1 MALITPGEILDLV
14 IMVAA
19 IGFIFKDYLPGPSRN
34 DDYDPLEAFRK
45 GGFFAAKYF
54 KGFKQSV
61 IVAAPA
67 VVLHEAAHK
76 ISAVSFGFEATF
88 HAFYGGL
95 GLGIL
100 LKLLNFPFLFFIPG
114 FVSYSAFDLHP
125 LVRSFIA
132 FAGPLAN
139 LLLFSFAALAL
150 KKDWFPKHVHL
161 LSLTKQINLFL
172 FVFNLLPFGPF
183 DGADV
188 FGGLFEFL
196 F

>member
-1 MALITPGEILDLV
+1 MALITPNEIIDLV
-14 IMVAA
+14 IMVAVV
-19 IGFIFKDYLPGPSRN
+19 GFIFKDYVPAPSRN
-34 DDYDPLEAFRK
+34 DDYDPLKEFQK
-45 GGFFAAKYF
+45 TSSFPGKYF
-54 KGFKQSV
+54 KGFKQGV

-76 ISAVSFGFEATF
+76 IAALSFGFEATF
-88 HAFYGGL
+88 HAAYHWL

-100 LKLLNFPFLFFIPG
+100 LKLLNAPFLFFIPG
-114 FVSYSAFDLHP
+114 YVSYSAPYIEP

-139 LLLFSFAALAL
+139 LLLFLFAFLAL
-150 KKDWFPKHVHL
+150 KKNWFVKHVHL

-172 FVFNLLPFGPF
+172 LIFNMIPFPPF
-183 DGADV
+183 DGASV
-188 FGGLFEFL
+188 FGGLISFL